1 MDASERSNRVPI
13 PKTVLRFISALLS
26 LICTVF
32 RIANLNILHSAGLT
46 NSREFSVAF
55 PDGISIPRGNL
66 HNEVLSAVGYGLA
79 G

>member
-32 RIANLNILHSAGLT
+32 RIANLNILQSAGLRT
-46 NSREFSVAF
+46 SREFSVAF
-55 PDGISIPRGNL
+55 PDGISIPCWDL
-66 HNEVLSAVGYGLA
+66 HDEVLSTVGYGLA